1 MATWLGMS
9 EAEHDVA
16 TPHQPGSAAH
26 GPLESSLV
34 TSPHEAEATGA
45 TSVEEFAQRS
55 TAPVDLRERRDGV
68 DRSVRSAEA
77 KASIIAGDEDAL
89 RMEVLRLR
97 DVVAGLECQL
107 GTAHG
112 RVEHLSAALRRYT
125 DIERRLNDEVLR
137 SAALERQLE
146 AMVQS
151 RSWRLAQGVGLPLR
165 KLRARS

>member
-1 MATWLGMS
+1 MATGFGMPD
-9 EAEHDVA
+9 AGRNA
-16 TPHQPGSAAH
+16 AAAH
-26 GPLESSLV
+26 QASWPSHGTLESSLV
-34 TSPHEAEATGA
+34 TSPHEAEAAGA

-55 TAPVDLRERRDGV
+55 TTPVDLRERREEVERATRAAGA
-68 DRSVRSAEA
+68 SP
-77 KASIIAGDEDAL
+77 SIIDGDDDAL

-112 RVEHLSAALRRYT
+112 HIEHLSAGLRRYVEL
-125 DIERRLNDEVLR
+125 ERRLNDEVLR

-146 AMVQS
+146 AVVQS

-165 KLRARS
+165 KLRERS